1 MTVERT
7 AEVVVVGAGYAGV
20 TAATLLADAG
30 VDVLLVEARDR
41 VGGRVHTRVH
51 DVGGVPVAIDHGGQ
65 WVGPTQR
72 RIRALATRVGARLFP
87 THVAGLHSEW
97 WSGQLHTYTGPI
109 ANGEPEV
116 AAEAVGAALE
126 LDLMALTIDPAAP
139 WEAEDAAEWDA
150 VTVES
155 WLRQQ
160 DFEHP
165 NTIEAMRLIVRTVL
179 TQEACD
185 VSLLHLL
192 FYIRSAG
199 GTLQLYGQDGT
210 AQDARVVGGAQAIAD
225 ALAAALGDRVL
236 LGAPARRVEHGP
248 AGVVV
253 HADGVVVR
261 ARRAVVTLPPALA
274 GRLSYDPPLPGLRD
288 QLTQRMPM
296 GTVIKCAA
304 VYPTPFWREAGRSGV
319 GVAGDGVVRLCFDNT
334 PADGAVG
341 VLLAFITAGEARRS
355 LRGTP
360 EARRAEVLAFFAR
373 FFGAEAAAP
382 LDYVETAWSEEEW
395 SRGCYAGSLGPG
407 GWTAYGEDLRAPVGP
422 LHWAGTETALVWN
435 GYIDGAVESGER
447 AAHEVL
453 AGLGV
458 PADRWPAPLP
468 ESGGALGTAED
479 RAEIAAMTIAPT
491 APIAPTVAHQAAPAG
506 AGGS

>member
-30 VDVLLVEARDR
+30 VDVVLVEARDR

-179 TQEACD
+179 TQEAGD

-210 AQDARVVGGAQAIAD
+210 AQDARFVGGAQTVAD
-225 ALAAALGDRVL
+225 GLAAELGDRVL
-236 LGAPARRVEHGP
+236 LGAPVRRIEHS
-248 AGVVV
+248 AQGVVV
-253 HADGVVVR
+253 HADGDLVVR
-261 ARRAVVTLPPALA
+261 ARRAVVTLPPTLA
-274 GRLSYDPPLPGLRD
+274 GRLVYAPALPGRRD
-288 QLTQRMPM
+288 QLTQRVPM
-296 GTVIKCAA
+296 GTVIKCHA
-304 VYPTPFWREAGRSGV
+304 VYDTPFWREAGRSGI
-319 GVAGDGVVRLCFDNT
+319 GVAGDGVVRLCFDAS
-334 PADGAVG
+334 PADGSAG

-355 LRGTP
+355 SQGTP
-360 EARRAEVLAFFAR
+360 AARQQEVLAFFAR
-373 FFGAEAAAP
+373 FFGPRAAEPQAY
-382 LDYVETAWSEEEW
+382 LETVWSEEEF

-407 GWTAYGEDLRAPVGP
+407 GWTGYGEELRAPVGP
-422 LHWAGTETALVWN
+422 LHWAGTETAVVWS

-453 AGLGV
+453 DALGV
-458 PADRWPAPLP
+458 SAGRHPERLPA
-468 ESGGALGTAED
+468 SGGALGTDDD
-479 RAEIAAMTIAPT
+479 RAEVAALSAPLTT
-491 APIAPTVAHQAAPAG
+491 AG
-506 AGGS
+506 EG